1 MKLKIKNQLTT
12 NFFVLAKKFANKI
25 FFLNVDVHQIFFD
38 FDANFDAISNNKLD
52 SNKDVDDKTSINAT
66 TITKISLNKKD
77 RMIASV
83 TTECYIV
90 EVRELGAASA
100 PGLAFWARVR
110 PNSLTVSETISRRER
125 CLSNK
130 KFETIQEARQ
140 KREKKINKLLALK
153 NYTLI
158 YIVVFDNNVLF
169 KQDNR
174 LIVICDI
181 NN

>member
-1 MKLKIKNQLTT
+1 MVASTFPIRCLSGYYTQMVSALRPSEE
-12 NFFVLAKKFANKI
+12 VLGSIPPLPTRGKVVVVVVLRVRPLRPEAAYIVPRGSVLHAGARAFCL
-25 FFLNVDVHQIFFD
+25 FRWQI
-38 FDANFDAISNNKLD
+38 
-52 SNKDVDDKTSINAT
+52 
-66 TITKISLNKKD
+66 
-77 RMIASV
+77 V
-83 TTECYIV
+83 TAECHIV

-100 PGLAFWARVR
+100 PRLAFWARVR